1 MKFPEAKI
9 PPMQT
14 SKKHN
19 ESKRL
24 LICTGAP
31 FSENEDKQMA
41 EQVRLY
47 RGRKIVCGGTTSQIL
62 SREWNEELT
71 IDLDSMKAGL
81 PPMARMKGT
90 DLVTEGV
97 ITLQALTKLLRG
109 DTQDESLREGAA
121 WEIYRMIKEAEEIDL
136 LVGTKTNPAHL
147 RPSLAGLLADRQ
159 DLVENMAYT
168 LEKRHGKQVRIK
180 RL

>member
-14 SKKHN
+14 SKKYN

-62 SREWNEELT
+62 SREWNKELT

-109 DTQDESLREGAA
+109 DTQDESHHEGAA

-136 LVGTKTNPAHL
+136 LVGTKTNPAH
-147 RPSLAGLLADRQ
+147 RSPSLAGLLANRQ
-159 DLVENMAYT
+159 DLVENIAYT